1 MPNFQR
7 DLVMYCRRFAVL
19 FATLA
24 VCCCQL
30 SFGQDTLE
38 RPKSKAEKGASSEAA
53 EAAADVSSKQDA
65 KKEKDGWI
73 SLLPEKGLEG
83 WEPTDF
89 GSKGEVKRD
98 GDMLVIEMGDPLNG
112 VNYTKKDFPTE
123 NFEIVLEAQRVEGA
137 DFLCGLTFPVGKEF
151 CSFVAG
157 GWGGTV
163 VGLSSMNGFDAS
175 ENETSTFKQFENGK
189 WYKFKVRVDDK
200 QITTWID
207 DEELFVVDREGNE
220 FSTRIEVYSS
230 QPLGFCAFQS
240 KVLVRDFK
248 WRSIGAVKK
257 DEATKPQRSS
267 RSLVAPTSDK

>member
-1 MPNFQR
+1 
-7 DLVMYCRRFAVL
+7 MYWRRLAVL
-19 FATLA
+19 FFTLF

-30 SFGQDTLE
+30 SFGQDALE
-38 RPKSKAEKGASSEAA
+38 RPKKKADTGASSDASE
-53 EAAADVSSKQDA
+53 VSTDASVKKDEDKSK
-65 KKEKDGWI
+65 EGWKP
-73 SLLPEKGLEG
+73 LLPEKGLDG
-83 WEPTDF
+83 WEVTDF

-98 GDMLVIEMGDPLNG
+98 GEMLVIEMGEPLNG

-123 NFEIVLEAQRVEGA
+123 NFEIYLEAQRVEGN

-230 QPLGFCAFQS
+230 QPLGFCTFQS

-248 WRSIGAVKK
+248 WRSIIEAVTKE
-257 DEATKPQRSS
+257 EATKPKRSS
-267 RSLVAPTSDK
+267 RSLVAPSSDK